1 MEWKPILTYKWNAWA
16 LGMIDDISRCIMRQD
31 LTARAQGLLYG
42 NAGTDV
48 YLFHAADLKND
59 DKLFDW
65 ATDLLGLIL
74 KQVEIKIKHVPQK
87 TDVIDVSLGQGL
99 AGVGWSMS
107 YLLNSERVEGDMN
120 SIFGAAD
127 AAIFRR
133 MVTIVLEPLL
143 QELSSSVGIGLYA
156 VSRDSRLSHEF
167 LRRYILELYGRIK
180 QSETR
185 NKILAQSSGTIEGL
199 IRLTGKISD
208 KYSDIA
214 YTLDVRDYLFDLFT
228 TIPMQNLDLRSLFLL
243 IDRESYRTLAKNE
256 LNQRARWTVENVKKL
271 KIGAGLEQGIVAMG
285 HTFNR
290 IFQHTGDEQC
300 RDAAVVC
307 FKELLERANQTVG
320 GSEAGLWNTSSRGI
334 WCRHYALL
342 NGIAGIGLALMA
354 AVSNEEPTWDEIL
367 YLS

>member
-1 MEWKPILTYKWNAWA
+1 MEWEPILSYKWGAWA
-16 LGMIDDISRCIMRQD
+16 SSMIENVARV
-31 LTARAQGLLYG
+31 LTSQNLSTRFQGLLHG
-42 NAGTDV
+42 NSGIV
-48 YLFHAADLKND
+48 ILLFHTADRKND
-59 DKLFDW
+59 DDLFQQ
-65 ATDLLGLIL
+65 ATELLCQPIKQLTTEMGYIWKYAEKIDISFEEGL
-74 KQVEIKIKHVPQK
+74 
-87 TDVIDVSLGQGL
+87 SGM
-99 AGVGWSMS
+99 GWCMS
-107 YLLNSERVEGDMN
+107 YLLRNGQANGDMN

-127 AAIFRR
+127 AVIFRLMIT
-133 MVTIVLEPLL
+133 MVQEPTLL
-143 QELSSSVGIGLYA
+143 KLSRSVGIGLYA
-156 VSRDSRLSHEF
+156 ISRDSRLSHEF

-334 WCRHYALL
+334 WCRHYGLL

>member
-143 QELSSSVGIGLYA
+143 QELSSSVGIVDCHMNFFGA
-156 VSRDSRLSHEF
+156 IFWNCMGVSNNR
-167 LRRYILELYGRIK
+167 K
-180 QSETR
+180 QG
-185 NKILAQSSGTIEGL
+185 I
-199 IRLTGKISD
+199 
-208 KYSDIA
+208 KYSHSHPER
-214 YTLDVRDYLFDLFT
+214 LRD
-228 TIPMQNLDLRSLFLL
+228 LL
-243 IDRESYRTLAKNE
+243 
-256 LNQRARWTVENVKKL
+256 
-271 KIGAGLEQGIVAMG
+271 G
-285 HTFNR
+285 
-290 IFQHTGDEQC
+290 
-300 RDAAVVC
+300 
-307 FKELLERANQTVG
+307 
-320 GSEAGLWNTSSRGI
+320 
-334 WCRHYALL
+334 
-342 NGIAGIGLALMA
+342 
-354 AVSNEEPTWDEIL
+354 
-367 YLS
+367 